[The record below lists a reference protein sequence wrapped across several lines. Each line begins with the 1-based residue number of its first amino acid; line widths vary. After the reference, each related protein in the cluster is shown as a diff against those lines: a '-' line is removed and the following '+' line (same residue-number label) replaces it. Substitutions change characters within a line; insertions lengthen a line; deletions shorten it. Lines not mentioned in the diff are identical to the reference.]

1 MLPSTMT
8 AMVSQSP
15 SLRTMPS
22 APRAQLIGA
31 MFAPAQIHI
40 CCSPVESLSASGMGS
55 MLWTST
61 LSSDPAA
68 VAMRAPWPSGVV
80 RSHRVVRN
88 ETETPARYCAGDG
101 DAVKT
106 DREPR
111 GAEPDLRLRAVQSLV
126 ALYSERLRPIA
137 SVSNYGAYGVSAML
151 GFLLGDPDLVHDPDT
166 HYRMLE
172 ANVRE
177 GASDGIYGRPIMK
190 ADGISVQVGQGL
202 VRALREMM
210 AIGLRTVHRPF

>member
-1 MLPSTMT
+1 MTVKAAKSPHPTMLPSTMT
-8 AMVSQSP
+8 ASVSQSP
-15 SLRTMPS
+15 SLSTMPS

-80 RSHRVVRN
+80 GRIALSETKPKHRRDTAPATETLSRRTGGVNVTAEHAKIQHLFQSAAQRGVPSIGIADGRN
-88 ETETPARYCAGDG
+88 EVGCGLIYDDTR
-101 DAVKT
+101 
-106 DREPR
+106 
-111 GAEPDLRLRAVQSLV
+111 
-126 ALYSERLRPIA
+126 IA

-151 GFLLGDPDLVHDPDT
+151 GFLLGDPDLVHDTDP
-166 HYRMLE
+166 HY
-172 ANVRE
+172 
-177 GASDGIYGRPIMK
+177 PIP
-190 ADGISVQVGQGL
+190 
-202 VRALREMM
+202 E
-210 AIGLRTVHRPF
+210 T